1 MCVLAS
7 AVDIDLLTHHEAVT
21 GYPAGLRLASFYTL
35 TWCHENIYL
44 CMDTLKAKEYHHNL
58 ILIHMS
64 RDPHSQDTSPIPFTD
79 SIRVKKSGPSK
90 VKSVSEFI
98 AKIIQSSKGEVGKKK
113 GDATIFYRGHADVDW
128 KLVPSIL
135 RDPELIKREHL
146 LFRDMVAHEPQ
157 SFLECKSALDYLVQM
172 QHYGLP
178 TRLLDVT
185 MNPLI
190 ALYLACKETSD
201 DLPARVAAGF
211 REGAKLGQKLA
222 IHAIKKSG
230 AELCGK
236 TGDNP
241 RIRLAVRA
249 GAVAGAVA
257 GLGIDFKDTVLA
269 AALSSAIFG
278 EEPGVEEEDKR
289 LVELAAKA
297 GATAGATAGAKVK
310 GKDGVVYL
318 FSIPENEVKHYDS
331 DDVSVLAN
339 LAKCEISAECCS
351 SSPSP
356 EFSEQPDILSLID
369 QVQGEKLHFKSSVT
383 LDRLTS
389 LFFVKAKNGNQRITN
404 QMGAF
409 LIFGLGLTSVD
420 EGFKGPQYLTKILY
434 PEVPAAWIKEK
445 FIIPRE
451 CKADILKELELLGI
465 TESYIYPG
473 MEQYAKDLKKHY
485 NIKD

>member
-1 MCVLAS
+1 MSQTTQSHGTAS
-7 AVDIDLLTHHEAVT
+7 APSSTSFEEKEKSTSEVT
-21 GYPAGLRLASFYTL
+21 
-35 TWCHENIYL
+35 
-44 CMDTLKAKEYHHNL
+44 
-58 ILIHMS
+58 
-64 RDPHSQDTSPIPFTD
+64 
-79 SIRVKKSGPSK
+79 
-90 VKSVSEFI
+90 SVSDFI

-211 REGAKLGQKLA
+211 RKGAELGQSLA
-222 IHAIKKSG
+222 IYAIKKSG
-230 AELCGK
+230 AELCCGK

-241 RIRLAVRA
+241 HIRLAVRA

-278 EEPGVEEEDKR
+278 EEPGIEEEDKR

-389 LFFVKAKNGNQRITN
+389 LFFVKAKNGNQRMTN

-485 NIKD
+485 NIKG